1 MLYYPITCTLSTV
14 TGPLQAGLNM
24 ELNLKKRLIFIGNIF
39 LQNRS
44 FRDYIIR
51 SIETDGIFLNSIDY
65 YTETDR
71 NFFDDLANRIKG
83 EEKIYIATTKK
94 SFTLVGKLL
103 CTLIDDKL
111 ILKEQMLLPSQC
123 ETFGKESYLLDINGC
138 HINVLQL
145 QESKEIPELLINS
158 ASAKQTLHFFE
169 TPINEVIEHLE
180 PLARQF
186 DVELAFSQIVENWV
200 ETQVLCKT
208 FGSIE
213 KFMKIAKERHP
224 DNVIVAKELVQH
236 IIDSLL
242 ATHRK
247 ITLAESC
254 SGGLLAYYFTA
265 RAGVSSVFEGSLV
278 TYSNILKENWLAV
291 ESTTLSDHGAVSEE
305 VVSEMS
311 EGALKVANADYALA
325 ISGVAGPDGGSPQKP
340 VGTVVIGVRSKS
352 YEKVTRYRFDGD
364 RNYIQHQSALTALK
378 MLVLAD
384 KNVFF

>member
-14 TGPLQAGLNM
+14 IGPLQAGLNM
-24 ELNLKKRLIFIGNIF
+24 ELNLKKRLIFTGNIF

-51 SIETDGIFLNSIDY
+51 SVESDGSQLNSIDY

-71 NFFDDLANRIKG
+71 NYFDDLSARTKC
-83 EEKIYIATTKK
+83 EDKVYIATTKK

-111 ILKEQMLLPSQC
+111 VLREQMLLPSQC
-123 ETFGKESYLLDINGC
+123 ETFSKDSYLLDINGC
-138 HINVLQL
+138 LINVLQL
-145 QESKEIPELLINS
+145 QESKAIPELLIKS

-169 TPINEVIEHLE
+169 TPIKEVIERLE
-180 PLARQF
+180 PLAKQF
-186 DVELAFSQIVENWV
+186 DVELAFSQKVENWV
-200 ETQVLCKT
+200 ETEVLCKS

-213 KFMKIAKERHP
+213 KFMQIAKERHT
-224 DNVIVAKELVQH
+224 DNVIVAKDLVQH

-242 ATHRK
+242 AAHRK

-265 RAGVSSVFEGSLV
+265 HAGVSSVFEGSLV

-291 ESTTLSDHGAVSEE
+291 ESTTLTDHGAVSEE
-305 VVSEMS
+305 VVSQMC

-325 ISGVAGPDGGSPQKP
+325 ISGVAGPDGGSQEKP
-340 VGTVVIGVRSKS
+340 VGTVVIGIRSKS
-352 YEKVTRYRFDGD
+352 HEKVVRYHFDGD